1 MNMNIPCLPDHEL
14 EQRLSARLMDVFIR
28 AGLVLVMTMLCYKIF
43 SPFLALMIW
52 ALILAVTMYPVHRR
66 LARLLGGKQGL
77 AATLMVLVGVLLIV
91 VPTALLISSSS
102 DSIRDLINSVNNN
115 TLRIPAPS
123 PGVANWPVV
132 GKKVHAFWSLAY
144 SDLPVVVQG
153 LQPKIG
159 ELAKQA
165 LRVVAGTGGSILKFM
180 FSFIIAGVIM
190 AFGESG
196 TRAAQAI
203 IERIVGITLGKGFT
217 DLATATIRT
226 VAAGVIGIA
235 CIQALLTGIVLFV
248 AGIPWPGLLSLVV
261 LVLGIAQ
268 IPALLVT
275 LPVIIYIW
283 YSGDYGTTA
292 AISYT
297 VLLLVSGTVDNVL
310 KPLMLGRGVDAPM
323 PVILLGALGGMATTG
338 ILGMFIGAT
347 LLALGY
353 QIFMWWVANNPESQ
367 SVKRDPQTAAGVTA
381 ENS

>member
-1 MNMNIPCLPDHEL
+1 MNIPCSPDHEL
-14 EQRLSARLMDVFIR
+14 EQRLSARLLDVFIR
-28 AGLVLVMTMLCYKIF
+28 AGLVLVLTMLCYKIF
-43 SPFLALMIW
+43 SPFLPLMIW
-52 ALILAVTMYPVHRR
+52 ALILAVTMYPLHRR
-66 LARLLGGKQGL
+66 LAGMLGGKQGL
-77 AATLMVLVGVLLIV
+77 ASTLLVLIGMVLIV

-102 DSIRDLINSVNNN
+102 DSIQALINNVKNN
-115 TLRIPAPS
+115 TLQIPEPS
-123 PGVANWPVV
+123 PNVVNWPIV
-132 GKKVHAFWSLAY
+132 GKKIHAFWSLAY
-144 SDLPVVVQG
+144 SDLPAVVKSM
-153 LQPKIG
+153 QPKIG

-165 LRVVAGTGGSILKFM
+165 LVIVAGTGGNILKFM

-196 TRAAQAI
+196 TMASQAI
-203 IERIVGITLGKGFT
+203 FERIVGMKRGKGFA
-217 DLATATIRT
+217 DLSTATIRT

-235 CIQALLTGIVLFV
+235 CIQSLLTGLLFII

-261 LVLGIAQ
+261 LVLGVAQ

-283 YSGDYGTTA
+283 YSGDYSTTA

-310 KPLMLGRGVDAPM
+310 KPLMLGRGVEAPM

-353 QIFMWWVANNPESQ
+353 QIFMGWVANNPESEPAENG
-367 SVKRDPQTAAGVTA
+367 PQTAA
-381 ENS
+381 

>member
-1 MNMNIPCLPDHEL
+1 MNIPCSPDPEL

-66 LARLLGGKQGL
+66 LARMLGGKQGL
-77 AATLMVLVGVLLIV
+77 AATLMVLIGIVLIV

-102 DSIRDLINSVNNN
+102 DSIHDLINSVNNN

-123 PGVANWPVV
+123 PSVANWPVV

-153 LQPKIG
+153 MQPKIG

-165 LRVVAGTGGSILKFM
+165 LRIVAGTGGNIIKFM

-203 IERIVGITLGKGFT
+203 FERIVGITLGKGFT

-235 CIQALLTGIVLFV
+235 CIQALLTGLCLII
-248 AGIPWPGLLSLVV
+248 AGIPWPGVLSLVV
-261 LVLGIAQ
+261 LVLGVAQ
-268 IPALLVT
+268 VPALLVT

-283 YSGDYGTTA
+283 YSGDYSTTA
-292 AISYT
+292 EISYT
-297 VLLLVSGTVDNVL
+297 ILLLVSGAADNVL

-367 SVKRDPQTAAGVTA
+367 SVESDPQTAA
-381 ENS
+381 